1 MEGDVNIAWLTKQQ
15 ISVTTDATRYW
26 MILAFSLSNYG
37 HRYPQRLTIV
47 NMNGTDQNSPLS
59 ASAENSTL
67 HHGFKITTRKFP
79 ILKAEPI
86 ELMTAQL
93 GISPPEMI
101 FGDNMVLI
109 EHLLSRWSINFNSF
123 DALDRVDKT
132 GDSMLQV
139 AHTKE
144 WQSTRYERLERL
156 ERILHAEKR

>member
-1 MEGDVNIAWLTKQQ
+1 MVGDVNIAWLTKQQ
-15 ISVTTDATRYW
+15 ISVATDGTRYL
-26 MILAFSLSNYG
+26 MILASSLSNYG

-47 NMNGTDQNSPLS
+47 NMNGTDRN
-59 ASAENSTL
+59 ENSTL

-144 WQSTRYERLERL
+144 WQSTRYERLE
-156 ERILHAEKR
+156 